1 MDLRFLPCS
10 NATMIVVG
18 NNFGNV
24 GFWDVDSKDDDRLYL
39 YHPHAGT
46 ISGISMHQHYFEK
59 VINLVSK
66 IGCIVLTCF
75 AIVGMSNSSKNYEL
89 HLHLFAF
96 ETSMCVL
103 IMKSLRYS
111 QDVVG

>member
-1 MDLRFLPCS
+1 MKQALVGIWWREFDKGCEFGIGIGNNS
-10 NATMIVVG
+10 TTMIVVG
-18 NNFGNV
+18 KIFGNV
-24 GFWDVDSKDDDRLYL
+24 GFWDVDSEDDDRLYL

-75 AIVGMSNSSKNYEL
+75 AIVGMSNSSKNYEP
-89 HLHLFAF
+89 HAHLFAF
-96 ETSMCVL
+96 GT
-103 IMKSLRYS
+103 
-111 QDVVG
+111 

>member
-1 MDLRFLPCS
+1 
-10 NATMIVVG
+10 MIVVG

-24 GFWDVDSKDDDRLYL
+24 GFWDVDSEDDDRLYL

-75 AIVGMSNSSKNYEL
+75 AIVGMPNSSKNYEP
-89 HLHLFAF
+89 HAQLFAF
-96 ETSMCVL
+96 GT
-103 IMKSLRYS
+103 
-111 QDVVG
+111 

>member
-1 MDLRFLPCS
+1 MWVWDWNWEQLYHNDC
-10 NATMIVVG
+10 G
-18 NNFGNV
+18 WEQ
-24 GFWDVDSKDDDRLYL
+24 FWECWLLGCDSEDDDRLYL

-75 AIVGMSNSSKNYEL
+75 AIVGMSNSSKNYEP
-89 HLHLFAF
+89 HAHLFAF
-96 ETSMCVL
+96 GT
-103 IMKSLRYS
+103 
-111 QDVVG
+111 